1 MKSIFAFMH
10 LSFVFVW
17 IAALIGWFM
26 NIYKL
31 VGMFGGEI
39 TTWFIA
45 RCVGI
50 FFAPLGAV
58 IGYL

>member
-1 MKSIFAFMH
+1 MKIFSVAF
-10 LSFVFVW
+10 LIVW
-17 IAALIGWFM
+17 LAVVIGCIM

-50 FFAPLGAV
+50 FFVPLGAV